1 MRIVALEEHFLVPE
15 LVEEKFDP
23 FTNPGFT
30 AERRNTLADLGENR
44 LKDMDTHGITQQVIS
59 ATLPGA
65 DLLDGTA
72 GIKFAQATNDRLA
85 RAVLEHPTR
94 FGGFAHLP
102 MREPQAAAE
111 ELERAIRELGFSGAM
126 VNGLTEHRF
135 LDDTRFD
142 PVLQTAARLE
152 VPIYIHPNIPPKP
165 VYDIYYAGLPGLT
178 GPLLGSGVFGWHSET
193 AIHVFRLALS
203 GTFER
208 HPKLTIIVGH
218 MGEMLPFM
226 LGRADHVLELNA
238 GFTAPISK
246 VITDHVYITTA
257 GIFTVSP
264 FLNALT
270 TFGADRIMFSVDY
283 PYDHNAQG
291 RSFLDALPVSY
302 ADREK
307 IAHQNA
313 DRVLKLNPTT

>member
-1 MRIVALEEHFLVPE
+1 MRIVALEEHFLVPS

-23 FTNPGFT
+23 ATNPGFT
-30 AERRNTLADLGENR
+30 AERRTKLGDIGVGR
-44 LKDMDTHGITQQVIS
+44 LKDMDAHGITQQVIS

-65 DLLDGTA
+65 DLLNGEE
-72 GIKFAQATNDRLA
+72 GIHFAKATNDRLA
-85 RAVLEHPTR
+85 EAVRQQPTR

-102 MREPQAAAE
+102 MREPEAAAD
-111 ELERAIRELGFSGAM
+111 ELERTVRDLGFSGAM
-126 VNGLTEHRF
+126 VNGLTDNRF
-135 LDDTRFD
+135 LDDPRFD
-142 PVLQTAARLE
+142 PILKRAARLE
-152 VPIYIHPNIPPKP
+152 VPIYIHPNIPPQA
-165 VYDIYYAGLPGLT
+165 VYDIYYSGLPGLA

-193 AIHVFRLALS
+193 AIHVLRLALS

-218 MGEMLPFM
+218 MGEMLPFI
-226 LGRADHVLELNA
+226 LGRADDVLMERA

-246 VITDHVYITTA
+246 VITERVYITTA
-257 GIFTVSP
+257 GVFTVSP

-283 PYDHNAQG
+283 PYHRNAQG
-291 RSFLDALPVSY
+291 QFLLDALPVSH

-307 IAHQNA
+307 IAHGNA
-313 DRVLKLNPTT
+313 DRVLKLKPAK

>member
-30 AERRNTLADLGENR
+30 VERRNTLADLGGNR
-44 LKDMDTHGITQQVIS
+44 LKDMDASGITQQVIS
-59 ATLPGA
+59 ATMPGA
-65 DLLDGTA
+65 DLLDGA
-72 GIKFAQATNDRLA
+72 EGIRFAKATNDRLA
-85 RAVLEHPTR
+85 RAVREHPTR

-102 MREPQAAAE
+102 MREPHAAAE

-135 LDDTRFD
+135 LDDLRFD
-142 PVLQTAARLE
+142 PILQTAARLE

-291 RSFLDALPVSY
+291 RSFLDALPVSH

-307 IAHQNA
+307 IAHRNA
-313 DRVLKLNPTT
+313 DRVLKLKPAT